1 MEAQTETTTGPPRR
15 LSVLQ
20 GFVPLVEVYSGAT
33 PMFES
38 EGAARWF
45 IRSRRQVLVRC
56 CALAIERGRALV
68 HPDRLAMV
76 IEQDAFRAAENM
88 YGGD

>member
-1 MEAQTETTTGPPRR
+1 MEAQTETTTGPPRRLSVLQGALADVGVLVDATKSPARR

-45 IRSRRQVLVRC
+45 IR
-56 CALAIERGRALV
+56 
-68 HPDRLAMV
+68 
-76 IEQDAFRAAENM
+76 
-88 YGGD
+88 